1 MTLEFFRSAAAAAAV
16 TAAIASFAVPAG
28 AQTWPS
34 QPITMI
40 VPFSAGGG
48 SDPVARLLAEGL
60 GKSLGQPV
68 LVEFRPGGSATVGTN
83 LVAQA
88 KPDGYTIM
96 LSPNT
101 PVVNVKYTIPNLPY
115 DVEDLVP
122 ITQVTDASVMMVA
135 NTGFAPNTFQEV
147 LDYAKANPGKV
158 NLAIQGTGG
167 VSHFAASMIESRLG
181 IEFNKVPYKGAG
193 DMMSDM
199 LSGVVDIGFGFPTGF
214 LSGVDAGKLKFVVSL
229 ASEQAKSLPNV
240 KTTKQEGFEDIR
252 VSAWLMLFAPK
263 GTPDEIMKK
272 VSDATNELLKQAD
285 VQEKLEQLGYAVT
298 ADSTP
303 EKAAALLAQDR
314 KDFQDVIESGAMK
327 LEE

>member
-1 MTLEFFRSAAAAAAV
+1 VAP
-16 TAAIASFAVPAG
+16 AS

-60 GKSLGQPV
+60 SESLGQPV
-68 LVEFRPGGSATVGTN
+68 LVEFRPGGSATVGTS

-88 KPDGYTIM
+88 KPDGYTI
-96 LSPNT
+96 LLTPNS
-101 PVVNVKYTIPNLPY
+101 PVVNAKYTVPNLPY

-122 ITQVTDASVMMVA
+122 ITQVTDASVMLVA

-167 VSHFAASMIESRLG
+167 VSHFAASLIESRLG
-181 IEFNKVPYKGAG
+181 VEFNKVPYKGAG
-193 DMMSDM
+193 DMMADM
-199 LSGVVDIGFGFPTGF
+199 LSGVVNIGFGFPTGF

-263 GTPDEIMKK
+263 GTPDDVTKK
-272 VSDATNELLKQAD
+272 ISDATNAFLQQPE
-285 VQEKLEQLGYAVT
+285 VQTKLEQLGYSVT

-303 EKAAALLAQDR
+303 EKAAALLAHDR
-314 KDFQDVIESGAMK
+314 KDFQAVIESGAMK
-327 LEE
+327 LEQ

>member
-1 MTLEFFRSAAAAAAV
+1 MTLKFIRSMAAAAAV
-16 TAAIASFAVPAG
+16 SVAVASLGAPAS
-28 AQTWPS
+28 AQEWPS

-60 GKSLGQPV
+60 GESLGQPV
-68 LVEFRPGGSATVGTN
+68 LVDFRPGGSATVGTSF
-83 LVAQA
+83 VAQSKA
-88 KPDGYTIM
+88 DGYTIM

-135 NTGFAPNTFQEV
+135 NTGFEPSTFQEV

-158 NLAIQGTGG
+158 NLAVQGTGG

-181 IEFNKVPYKGAG
+181 VEFNKVPYKGAG

-229 ASEQAKSLPNV
+229 ADEQAKALPDV
-240 KTTKQEGFEDIR
+240 KTTKMEGFEDIR

-263 GTPDEIMKK
+263 GTPEDVMKK
-272 VSDATNELLKQAD
+272 ISDATNELLMKPE
-285 VQEKLEQLGYAVT
+285 VQEKLEALGYTVT
-298 ADSTP
+298 PDSTP
-303 EKAAALLAQDR
+303 EESAALLAQDR

-327 LEE
+327 LE